1 MPQIDLK
8 TVAAATLLLGLFA
21 GFYIDNTLLSKPRI
35 ETLTQTI
42 TEQETTITTIETQLD
57 TLDNEHNTLQA
68 LYDQLNANNVPL
80 NQYTELEQQ
89 NQEQE
94 TTITEKENQISS
106 LQNSLDTLEDI
117 IDEKEAD
124 IRDLED
130 QLDTLQSNY
139 DAVYN
144 PLNIEFTLEDLD
156 ISLRVTTDIYPDNN
170 EITGTVIITHT
181 NGAPFTGSFKLSLS
195 KVYVNAGTSSDFY
208 EIHGADI
215 YTWSNPFVLG
225 AGSYKLTLSEIKDP
239 LGSTVLTN
247 NQLKPYTIYL
257 FQG

>member
-8 TVAAATLLLGLFA
+8 TIAAATLLLGLFT

-42 TEQETTITTIETQLD
+42 TEQETTITTLETQLD
-57 TLDNEHNTLQA
+57 TLDDEHNTLQA
-68 LYDQLNANNVPL
+68 IYDQLNANNVPL
-80 NQYTELEQQ
+80 SQYTELEQQ
-89 NQEQE
+89 NENQE

-106 LQNSLDTLEDI
+106 LQNSVDTLQTI
-117 IDEKEAD
+117 IDEKDAD
-124 IRDLED
+124 IQDLQD

-156 ISLRVTTDIYPDNN
+156 ISLRVTTDTYPDNT
-170 EITGTVIITHT
+170 EITGTVYITHT

-195 KVYVNAGTSSDFY
+195 KVYLNVGTSSDFY
-208 EIHGADI
+208 EIHGAEI
-215 YTWSNPFVLG
+215 YNWNSPFVLG
-225 AGSYKLTLSEIKDP
+225 AGSYKLSLSEIKDS
-239 LGSTVLTN
+239 LGSTVLTS
-247 NQLKPYTIYL
+247 NQLRPYAIYL
-257 FQG
+257 FEG